1 MELKTAAKK
10 IIDNA
15 IRSAMP
21 GAAVQ
26 RALEGREL
34 PEKIVLVS
42 IGKAAWHMAKAAA
55 DLLRNRIEKGIVITK
70 YDHVVHPIEGITM

>member
-1 MELKTAAKK
+1 MELKATATK

-26 RALEGREL
+26 RALEGRDL
-34 PEKIVLVS
+34 PEKITLVS
-42 IGKAAWHMAKAAA
+42 IGKAGWAMAKAAH
-55 DLLRNRIEKGIVITK
+55 DLLGQCRQ
-70 YDHVVHPIEGITM
+70 